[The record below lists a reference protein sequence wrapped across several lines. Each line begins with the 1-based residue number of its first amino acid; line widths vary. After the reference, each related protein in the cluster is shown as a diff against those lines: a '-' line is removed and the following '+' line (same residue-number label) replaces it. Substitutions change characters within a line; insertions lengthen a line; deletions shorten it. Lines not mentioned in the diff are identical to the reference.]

1 MSRGNSWKKELMD
14 LAELVA
20 CHECDTLHYK
30 RAVRS
35 RSVARCSRCGAV
47 LYRGVSARLERVTA
61 MTLAALITF
70 VIAQAAPIVQ
80 LETNGIVTQTTLA
93 GAIGALWSENSEIV
107 AVLVLCSTT
116 LFPLIELSALLYL
129 LFSLRAGIRPY
140 GFNELLRVIQ
150 WVRPWGMIEVFML
163 GILVALVKLASLAE
177 MRPEAALFAFGA
189 LTLMIASVV
198 TFDPRVLWDLADT
211 LPERNRIAQR
221 AARHS

>member
-1 MSRGNSWKKELMD
+1 MDPTELI
-14 LAELVA
+14 A
-20 CHECDTLHYK
+20 CHQCDALHYK
-30 RAVRS
+30 RALHPGT
-35 RSVARCSRCGAV
+35 VARCARCGAV
-47 LYRGVSARLERVTA
+47 LYRGLSGRLDRVSA

-93 GAIGALWSENSEIV
+93 AAIAALWAENSQVI

-116 LFPLIELSALLYL
+116 LFPLAELCALLYL

-140 GFNELLRVIQ
+140 AFDELLRMIQ
-150 WVRPWGMIEVFML
+150 WIRPWGMIEVFML
-163 GILVALVKLASLAE
+163 GILVALVKLSSLAD

-198 TFDPRVLWDLADT
+198 TFDPRVLWDVADRLDEGVT
-211 LPERNRIAQR
+211 TCSR

>member
-1 MSRGNSWKKELMD
+1 MD
-14 LAELVA
+14 PAELIA
-20 CHECDTLHYK
+20 CHECDALHHK
-30 RAVRS
+30 RALRS
-35 RSVARCSRCGAV
+35 RTIARCSRCGAV
-47 LYRGVSARLERVTA
+47 LYRSVSARLDRVTA
-61 MTLAALITF
+61 ITLAALITF

-80 LETNGIVTQTTLA
+80 LEANGIATQTTLA
-93 GAIGALWSENSEIV
+93 GAVAALWTENSEVI

-129 LFSLRAGIRPY
+129 MFSLRAGIRPY
-140 GFNELLRVIQ
+140 GFDELLRVIQ

-163 GILVALVKLASLAE
+163 GVLVALVKLASLAD

-211 LPERNRIAQR
+211 LPERKRTLGR
-221 AARHS
+221 STRHS